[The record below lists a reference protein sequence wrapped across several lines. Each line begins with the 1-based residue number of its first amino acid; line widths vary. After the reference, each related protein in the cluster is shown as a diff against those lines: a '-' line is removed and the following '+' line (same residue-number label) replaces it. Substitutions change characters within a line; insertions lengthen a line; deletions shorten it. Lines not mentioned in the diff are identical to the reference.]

1 MFIEA
6 IKQNKVKMSGMA
18 WAWSVSQRYIIGG
31 PETRM
36 PSDFKLFLANDDNKT
51 QLCILLRGL
60 GQHHLPHSGSCGRQ
74 VISARVVRWQREY
87 MDMIYL

>member
-36 PSDFKLFLANDDNKT
+36 PSDFELFLANDDNKT

-60 GQHHLPHSGSCGRQ
+60 GQHHLHHSGSGSCGRQ
-74 VISARVVRWQREY
+74 GIPASRQVAT
-87 MDMIYL
+87 